1 MTAQAERT
9 APVDVL
15 IAEDNPFTRKS
26 LRGLLERQGYTCVE
40 AEDGLRAVEL
50 ALSAPPKCVLLDLVM
65 PGLDGFAVARRLRAD
80 PRTSAAHIHCLTGLS
95 DPAAREQARQAGCE
109 AFLTKPLDMEVLL
122 EVLRPSAGPAAPAPA
137 SAAVPEPARPAGGG
151 SGLTERAWRSGTDP
165 TPLLALLG
173 PAAGARKRR

>member
-50 ALSAPPKCVLLDLVM
+50 ALSAAPKCVLLDLVM

-80 PRTSAAHIHCLTGLS
+80 PRTRAAHIHCLTGLS

-122 EVLRPSAGPAAPAPA
+122 EVLRGPGVRPPPLPAGAGAAPPSPAGP
-137 SAAVPEPARPAGGG
+137 
-151 SGLTERAWRSGTDP
+151 
-165 TPLLALLG
+165 
-173 PAAGARKRR
+173 